1 MEYSGVLLAVRD
13 MERSKRFYDELLG
26 LKVADDFGA
35 CVALIGGV
43 SLQTLESWREFLQKA
58 DGEIRLGGNDG
69 ELYFEEDDMDSL
81 LQKLAAWPGLE
92 YVHPL
97 KEHRWGQRVV
107 RFYDPDRHIVE
118 VGEKIGAVVRR
129 FLAAGLTVD
138 ETALRM
144 DVSEEYIRRHM
155 AGL

>member
-144 DVSEEYIRRHM
+144 DVSEEYIRRRM